1 MIIGLALEVLRKQSN
16 CWDKIT
22 ECSVN
27 CEECECHV
35 DASDFVEAVKT
46 VLDVFDNGSEI
57 PNSSGDLIDMA
68 GGD

>member
-35 DASDFVEAVKT
+35 DTSDFVEAVKT